1 MNRRP
6 VWIMVI
12 AIATGFTAGPNAYAQ
27 SEFTTGHMPYDAFD
41 KLPAA
46 AVNVEGGTMLVA
58 FAPGTLALP
67 NSSFLSWIAKSARAV
82 SIYYGRFPV
91 PSARI
96 LLVPVEG
103 MGVSGGK
110 AFGYQGAA
118 VRLLIGRDTTEA
130 DLTEDWQAVHEMIH
144 LALPE
149 VGDGHAWLAEG
160 LAVYVESIARVQAGD
175 LTEARI
181 WGEFVRDMP
190 QGLPEPDD
198 KGLDHTPTWG
208 RIYWGG
214 ALFCLLADLE
224 FRKRT
229 ANSKGLQDATR
240 GILVSGGNMQKD
252 WPIERALD
260 IADQAA
266 GVRVLAELYEMM
278 RASPAPTDLGALWRD
293 LGISVRDRVVT
304 FNDAAPLAA
313 IRRAITQAPGAAK
326 SSLATS
332 GAAEINGRG
341 EAPTHP

>member
-1 MNRRP
+1 MHRRP

-12 AIATGFTAGPNAYAQ
+12 AIATGFSAGPAAYAQ
-27 SEFTTGHMPYDAFD
+27 SEFTTEQMPYDAFN
-41 KLPAA
+41 KLPATE
-46 AVNVEGGTMLVA
+46 VKVEGGTLLVA
-58 FAPGTLALP
+58 FAPGSLALP
-67 NSSFLSWIAKSARAV
+67 NTSLLSWIAKSARAV

-103 MGVSGGK
+103 RGVSGGK
-110 AFGYQGAA
+110 AFGYKGAA

-130 DLTEDWQAVHEMIH
+130 DLVEDWQAVHEMIH

-149 VGDGHAWLAEG
+149 VGDEHLWLSEG

-175 LTEARI
+175 LTETRI

-208 RIYWGG
+208 RTYWGG

-229 ANSKGLQDATR
+229 ANSRGLQDATR
-240 GILVSGGNMQKD
+240 GILASGGNMQRD
-252 WPIERALD
+252 WPIERTLE

-266 GVRVLAELYEMM
+266 GVRVLGELYDKM
-278 RASPAPTDLGALWRD
+278 RASPAPTDIGALWRAM
-293 LGISVRDRVVT
+293 GISVRDGAVM
-304 FNDAAPLAA
+304 FDDAAPLAA

-326 SSLATS
+326 SSATS
-332 GAAEINGRG
+332 SGTTEINGRG
-341 EAPTHP
+341 EAPALP